1 MQVSNSWPRA
11 LLTICLALLGALS
24 CHRQPA
30 TEPVPFPDSN
40 EVAGWVKVGSVRTFE
55 AADLWK
61 YIDGDAE
68 RYLKSGVQRVF
79 TADYKFQNTLDA
91 VVDVYVMQSPEGATK
106 IFQSEPVG
114 DAKPAQLGDSA
125 RIYSQNLVFRK
136 GFYLVRIVA
145 YQESVEFPRALLVL
159 GQAVE
164 RRLAK

>member
-1 MQVSNSWPRA
+1 MSN
-11 LLTICLALLGALS
+11 
-24 CHRQPA
+24 
-30 TEPVPFPDSN
+30 
-40 EVAGWVKVGSVRTFE
+40 
-55 AADLWK
+55 
-61 YIDGDAE
+61 
-68 RYLKSGVQRVF
+68 
-79 TADYKFQNTLDA
+79 
-91 VVDVYVMQSPEGATK
+91 VMQSPEGATK